1 MSQSPSLKD
10 PSALACT
17 PIPDK
22 PSDLTRPAHHWDP
35 LDRHN
40 RSHCPVA
47 SKHTFLRY
55 YWQKT
60 SIQKRQKIIQKYE
73 DISQEFWGCGSPQK
87 PEILTW
93 NPHHLSHTHTTKAL
107 RENRRFKSYRLL
119 TGLWT
124 STVDWYDPVVPA
136 CAAGTLLQA
145 WLVVPTVNEPRK
157 LTRVEKNLKD
167 NILTME

>member
-1 MSQSPSLKD
+1 MSQSSSLKD

-17 PIPDK
+17 PIPDQ
-22 PSDLTRPAHHWDP
+22 PSDLPRPAHHWDP
-35 LDRHN
+35 LDRHY
-40 RSHCPVA
+40 RSHCPEA

-55 YWQKT
+55 CWQT
-60 SIQKRQKIIQKYE
+60 SIQKRQKIIQKYG

-119 TGLWT
+119 TGLWDMPYWV
-124 STVDWYDPVVPA
+124 SGMILRSKCWLHLRRSEFWIK
-136 CAAGTLLQA
+136 TL
-145 WLVVPTVNEPRK
+145 RS
-157 LTRVEKNLKD
+157 
-167 NILTME
+167 